1 MEQEERETGTEKTD
15 GEILLIRPREPGGRE
30 IPAF

>member
-15 GEILLIRPREPGGRE
+15 GEILLICPREPGGK

>member
-15 GEILLIRPREPGGRE
+15 GEILLIRPESLEDGK